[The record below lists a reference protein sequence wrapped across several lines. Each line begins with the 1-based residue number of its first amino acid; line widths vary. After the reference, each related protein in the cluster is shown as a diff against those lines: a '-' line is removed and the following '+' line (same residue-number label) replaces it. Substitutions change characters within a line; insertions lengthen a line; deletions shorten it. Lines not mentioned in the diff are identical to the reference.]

1 MNQKTSLL
9 EQWFACRRHLSR
21 RFPVAVI
28 DGVVFIALFL
38 LTTGLCL
45 VLRELDP
52 ENDTSYVAMIFLL
65 DVFLTAVLT
74 EGYFLS
80 VFSAVLGVLAVDYAF
95 TEPYWAVS
103 FVITGFPLTFF
114 VMMFISIATGMI
126 VSRAR
131 RAAAAA
137 REAERQRTYADLLR
151 AVSHDIRTPLTGI
164 MGATNVLL
172 EQEELLTP
180 EQRRALLTDAHED
193 AEWLIRVVENLL
205 SVTRIGGEVARLN
218 KSWEAA
224 EEVIEGAVAKFAKRY
239 PDMHVKVVLPD
250 DLLMVPMDPLLM
262 QQVLTNLLENAA
274 IHGGNVSHVTITLYQ
289 EKDCAVICVEDD
301 GCGIAPEKV
310 SAIFDGSADNGSWG
324 DMKRNM
330 GIGLSVCRTIVA
342 AHGGSISAENKE
354 TGGALFCI
362 SLPTKEDDH
371 ENQG

>member
-1 MNQKTSLL
+1 MRKNARLL
-9 EQWFACRRHLSR
+9 EGWFACRRALSR
-21 RFPVAVI
+21 RMPVAVI
-28 DGVVFIALFL
+28 DGVVFVALFL
-38 LTTGLCL
+38 LTAGLCL

-52 ENDTSYVAMIFLL
+52 ENDTSYVAVIFLL
-65 DVFLTAVLT
+65 DVFLTAILT
-74 EGYFLS
+74 EGYFFS

-239 PDMHVKVVLPD
+239 PNIHVKVVLPD

-274 IHGGNVSHVTITLYQ
+274 IHGGVSCVTITLRREQ
-289 EKDCAVICVEDD
+289 EFAVISVEDD
-301 GCGIAPEKV
+301 GRGISPEKMPT
-310 SAIFDGSADNGSWG
+310 IFDGSADSGAWG

-342 AHGGSISAENKE
+342 AHGGGISAENKGA
-354 TGGALFCI
+354 GGALFRI
-362 SLPTKEDDH
+362 SLPMKEDNH